1 VALKREYEQ
10 IDAIINARSLA
21 IVGATAKPF
30 KFGSYFTSSQLSFG
44 FKGPVYLVNPKERE
58 INGMPCHPDL
68 RSLPEVPDLVYLA
81 VPAHLSMD
89 ILKDCADLKVKG
101 VVMLASGFRE
111 VGEEGARLEREAL
124 SLARRGGFRII
135 GPNCFGIYNPRN
147 RLALLP
153 GPDFSRRTGDVA
165 FISQSGGFSVHV
177 GRMGKDLGIDFSAIV
192 SYGNGADLDESGLL
206 RYFSRDPQTRI
217 IGGYLEGCRDGR
229 EFFHALKEAGARKTV
244 VMWKVGKSGPSQ
256 RATLSHTGSLGGS
269 ARIWEGMFRQCRV
282 IEVSGVEEMCDVLLA
297 LKHLGRK
304 PGRRLLL
311 CGGGGGLGAHGGDLA
326 EAEGMQVPPLGEETA
341 SRLRDVLDY
350 PGAAV
355 GNPLDIGTPLT
366 PIPVFAAAMRE
377 AALDTGTDILV
388 FDMALNFAHGLFGDA
403 GLEAAAEAL
412 LAVRRETGKA
422 VVLVLYSR
430 AIGGGDLALE
440 GTLRGLREKL
450 LAGGVPVYPSM
461 ARALRALRLANA

>member
-1 VALKREYEQ
+1 MNPDFEQ
-10 IDAIINARSLA
+10 IDAVINARSLA

-30 KFGSYFTSSQLSFG
+30 KFGSYFTSAQLSFG
-44 FKGPVYLVNPKERE
+44 FKGPMYLVNPREKE
-58 INGMPCHPDL
+58 INGLPCYPDL

-81 VPAHLSMD
+81 VPAHLSMN
-89 ILKDCADLKVKG
+89 ILHDCAELKVKG

-111 VGEEGARLEREAL
+111 VGEEGARMEGEAL
-124 SLARRGGFRII
+124 SLARQGGFRII

-147 RLALLP
+147 RLTLLP
-153 GPDFSRRTGDVA
+153 GPDFSERVGDVA

-192 SYGNGADLDESGLL
+192 SYGNGADMDESDLL
-206 RYFSRDPQTRI
+206 RYFAADHQTSV
-217 IGGYLEGCRDGR
+217 IGCYLEGCRDGR
-229 EFFHALKEAGARKTV
+229 EFFHALKEAGTRKTV
-244 VMWKVGKSGPSQ
+244 VMWKVGKSEPSQ

-269 ARIWEGMFRQCRV
+269 AKIWEGLFRQCGV

-304 PGRRLLL
+304 PGKRLLL
-311 CGGGGGLGAHGGDLA
+311 CGGGGGLGAHASDLA
-326 EAEGMQVPPLGEETA
+326 EAEGMQVPPLREESA
-341 SRLRDVLDY
+341 SRLREVLNY

-377 AALDTGTDILV
+377 AACDTGTDILV
-388 FDMALNFAHGLFGDA
+388 FDMALNFAHGLYGDA
-403 GLEAAAEAL
+403 GLEAAADVL
-412 LAVRRETGKA
+412 LEVRRETGKA

-440 GTLRGLREKL
+440 RTLRGLREKL

-461 ARALRALRLANA
+461 PRTMHALRLVNA